1 LKPIAHLGP
10 KIWRG
15 RAHRLSPESIVFSN
29 PLFRVSFS
37 LLSPKLQ
44 GLKNMYLIVIGWLY
58 VTLLMALAEAFSSQG
73 TVLGAIIT
81 FVFYGLLPMA
91 LVVYL
96 MGTPL
101 RRKAIRRQDEQAR
114 QDFLS
119 GQTDSTLE
127 PDAGRQAAALPEAA
141 AVPAVGKEER

>member
-1 LKPIAHLGP
+1 
-10 KIWRG
+10 
-15 RAHRLSPESIVFSN
+15 
-29 PLFRVSFS
+29 
-37 LLSPKLQ
+37 
-44 GLKNMYLIVIGWLY
+44 MYLIVIGWLY

-81 FVFYGLLPMA
+81 FVFYGLLPMG

-101 RRKAIRRQDEQAR
+101 RRKANRRQEEQAR
-114 QDFLS
+114 QAFLAS
-119 GQTDSTLE
+119 QTDSTLE
-127 PDAGRQAAALPEAA
+127 PDASRHAAALPEAA